1 MANVN
6 SLALT
11 DDEAAAVAVHA
22 NGAWRTP
29 LPTVDESDVADLAFA
44 ILRGRRSLVIRE
56 LGEPDGTITG
66 DAAEVLTRLG
76 TGPCAAFM
84 LVDADGN
91 WLPSGPTVY
100 LYGPAP
106 DQVKMSHV
114 VAAAGVHYF
123 RVTPP
128 PQQWR
133 ALTELAEAVFQ
144 DGFTAAENGAQQ
156 PAAALLSVIGAA
168 GLRSVRVACGE
179 ASAAAGHEPVAFT
192 SVAQAADWL
201 QST

>member
-6 SLALT
+6 RLALT

-29 LPTVDESDVADLAFA
+29 LPTVDQNDEADLALA

-56 LGEPDGTITG
+56 LGQSDGTVTG
-66 DAAEVLTRLG
+66 DAAEVLAKLG

-84 LVDADGN
+84 FVDADGK
-91 WLPSGPTVY
+91 WLPTGLTVY

-106 DQVKMSHV
+106 DHVEMSHV
-114 VAAAGVHYF
+114 VAPAGVHYF

-128 PQQWR
+128 ARQWH
-133 ALTELAEAVFQ
+133 ALTGLAEAVFQ
-144 DGFTAAENGAQQ
+144 DGFATAGDGAKQ
-156 PAAALLSVIGAA
+156 PAAVLLSVIGQP
-168 GLRSVRVACGE
+168 GLRIVRVAHEE
-179 ASAAAGHEPVAFT
+179 ASTVQSREPVGFR
-192 SVAQAADWL
+192 SVAQAVDWL
-201 QST
+201 LA

>member
-6 SLALT
+6 GLALT

-29 LPTVDESDVADLAFA
+29 LPTVDESDEADLALA

-56 LGEPDGTITG
+56 LGQPDGTITG
-66 DAAEVLTRLG
+66 AAAEVLAKLG
-76 TGPCAAFM
+76 AGPCAAFM

-91 WLPSGPTVY
+91 WFPAGPTVY

-106 DQVKMSHV
+106 DHVDMSHV
-114 VAAAGVHYF
+114 VAPAGVHYF

-128 PQQWR
+128 PRQWF
-133 ALTELAEAVFQ
+133 ALTELAEAVFE
-144 DGFTAAENGAQQ
+144 DGFTTAEDGAKQ
-156 PAAALLSVIGAA
+156 PAAVLLSVLRQP
-168 GLRSVRVACGE
+168 GLRIVRVAHGQ
-179 ASAAAGHEPVAFT
+179 ASTAASREPVVFG
-192 SVAQAADWL
+192 SVAQAVDWL
-201 QST
+201 LT

>member
-1 MANVN
+1 MANFN
-6 SLALT
+6 GLALT

-29 LPTVDESDVADLAFA
+29 LPTVDESDEADLSLA

-56 LGEPDGTITG
+56 LGEPDGSLTG
-66 DAAEVLTRLG
+66 GAAEVLARLG

-91 WLPSGPTVY
+91 WLPAGPTVY

-106 DQVKMSHV
+106 DHVEMSHV
-114 VAAAGVHYF
+114 VAPAGVHYF
-123 RVTPP
+123 RAAPP
-128 PQQWR
+128 PRQWL

-144 DGFTAAENGAQQ
+144 DGFTTAADGAKQ
-156 PAAALLSVIGAA
+156 PAAVLLSVIGQL
-168 GLRSVRVACGE
+168 GLRIVRVARGE
-179 ASAAAGHEPVAFT
+179 ARTVESREPVAFR
-192 SVAQAADWL
+192 SVAQAVDWL
-201 QST
+201 LA